1 MDVRRRRVAAQLLD
15 RSKTPTLVGAVRHLL
30 AVQAQEPTAFPL
42 ALRARV
48 PGLTAAELD
57 EARRD
62 ATLVR
67 CWGPRGTLH
76 LIARDDLPWLYPLVK
91 PNPVTSLRRLKEL
104 GVDNPDASRA
114 AEALDGRGPLTKAE
128 LGERTGTEGQATVHL
143 AMLAAARGLV
153 VLGPERAGK
162 PTYVHA
168 ADWLGAPLPT
178 EPGDTALGQL
188 VARYLA
194 AHVPA
199 EPADLAAWSG
209 IPVTR
214 LKPHWREST
223 VDVEEAGTTVRLIP
237 AFDEYLLGWRTRD
250 HAVAPEHRRL
260 VHPGGGIVKAAV
272 LVDGRVAGTWTRAGG
287 RVDIQPFEDL
297 PDLTAEIEDLR
308 RFDGK

>member
-15 RSKTPTLVGAVRHLL
+15 RPANLGLVDAVRHLL

-57 EARRD
+57 NARHDRSI
-62 ATLVR
+62 VR

-91 PNPVTSLRRLKEL
+91 PNPANSLRRLAEL
-104 GVDNPDASRA
+104 GVSNPDGSKA
-114 AEALDGRGPLTKAE
+114 AKALDGQGPLTKAE

-143 AMLAAARGLV
+143 AMLAAAHGLV
-153 VLGPERAGK
+153 VLGPERRGK

-168 ADWLGAPLPT
+168 GDWLGAPLPT
-178 EPGDTALGQL
+178 EPEDTALDRL
-188 VARYLA
+188 VARYRA
-194 AHVPA
+194 AHEPA

-209 IPVTR
+209 IPVSR
-214 LKPHWREST
+214 VKPAWRPTT
-223 VDVEEAGTTVRLIP
+223 VDIKEAGSTVRLIP

-250 HAVAPEHRRL
+250 HAVAPEHRKL
-260 VHPGGGIVKAAV
+260 VHPGGGIIRAAV
-272 LVDGRVAGTWTRAGG
+272 LVDGRVAGTWTRTGNS
-287 RVDIQPFEDL
+287 VEVQPFEEL
-297 PDLTAEIEDLR
+297 PDLTAELEDLR
-308 RFDGK
+308 RFGGK